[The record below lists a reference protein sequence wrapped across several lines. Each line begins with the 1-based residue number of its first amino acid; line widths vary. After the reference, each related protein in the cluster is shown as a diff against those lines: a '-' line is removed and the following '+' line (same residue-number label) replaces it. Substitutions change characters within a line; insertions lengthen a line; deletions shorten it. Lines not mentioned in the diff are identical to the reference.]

1 MKIRDIAPF
10 GIRMSTELK
19 EILQEEAK
27 KNGRSLNSEIIKR
40 LEDSLGYVGSQSLE
54 ERADFMDRLR
64 ALEELMNELKLDT
77 YKKTTGE

>member
-1 MKIRDIAPF
+1 
-10 GIRMSTELK
+10 MSTELK
-19 EILQEEAK
+19 EMLQEEAK

-64 ALEELMNELKLDT
+64 ALEELIDELKSDT
-77 YKKTTGE
+77 HKKTTGE